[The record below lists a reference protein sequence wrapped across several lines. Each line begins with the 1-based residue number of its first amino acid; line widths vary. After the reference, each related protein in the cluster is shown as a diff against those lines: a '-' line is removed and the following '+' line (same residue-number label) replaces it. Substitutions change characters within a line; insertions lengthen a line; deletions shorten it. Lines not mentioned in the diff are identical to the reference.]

1 MTNEA
6 DPASAAAACCAAHAS
21 CVFARAI
28 QARAA
33 VCELATRQVRG
44 ERELIDCPSPV
55 ARENCTTLAAL
66 MHERARFALRL
77 PRPGELLMHAQA
89 LRLQCGGLSGL
100 QEVLS
105 AEQPDVHR
113 MIGAVHAGDGR
124 LADLPWDRIV
134 EAMVRWQGRRRRA
147 PPR

>member
-1 MTNEA
+1 MTSES
-6 DPASAAAACCAAHAS
+6 DPPGAGCCAVHPS
-21 CVFARAI
+21 CVFARAL

-33 VCELATRQVRG
+33 VCELSIRQLRG

-55 ARENCTTLAAL
+55 ARENCATLAAL

-89 LRLQCGGLSGL
+89 LRLQCGGLAGL
-100 QEVLS
+100 QQVLQ
-105 AEQPDVHR
+105 AESPDVHR
-113 MIGAVHAGDGR
+113 MIGAVHADGGR

-134 EAMVRWQGRRRRA
+134 ESIVRWQGRRRHA

>member
-1 MTNEA
+1 MTSE
-6 DPASAAAACCAAHAS
+6 PGTGCCGVQAS
-21 CVFARAI
+21 CVFARAL

-33 VCELATRQVRG
+33 VCELATRRAHG

-55 ARENCTTLAAL
+55 ARENCATLAAL

-77 PRPGELLMHAQA
+77 PRPGQLLMHAQA
-89 LRLQCGGLSGL
+89 LRLQCGGLAGL
-100 QEVLS
+100 QQVLQ
-105 AEQPDVHR
+105 AESPDVHR
-113 MIGAVHAGDGR
+113 MIGAAHADGGR

-134 EAMVRWQGRRRRA
+134 ESIVHWQGRRRHA